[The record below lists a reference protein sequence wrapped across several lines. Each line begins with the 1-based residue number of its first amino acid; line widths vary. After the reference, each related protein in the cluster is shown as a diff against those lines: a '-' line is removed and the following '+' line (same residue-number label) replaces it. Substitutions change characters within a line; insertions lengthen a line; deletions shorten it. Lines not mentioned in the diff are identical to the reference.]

1 MATAAYPDPTK
12 FDLKPFKIDISSKVS
27 HLKTLVRNTRLPA
40 KPLYP
45 DLGADK
51 GIQLDF
57 LSSLKEEWVTS
68 YDWDAE
74 QATLNEFK
82 HFTAVIEGLTVHFI
96 HEKSADA
103 DAIPVI
109 LLHGWPASFH
119 EFTPV
124 IKPLTQSSTNAAGK
138 KASFNV
144 VVPSLPGFVFS
155 SLPPVN
161 WTTDDTARIFNT
173 LMTDVLG
180 YPKYA
185 VHATDWGC
193 IMGYSL
199 YSNFATTVRAAQF
212 DFIPF
217 SPPSREEM
225 AAENITL
232 TPEQNV
238 TVARCTTARTTGL
251 GFRDM
256 QTNKPNDVGL
266 SLYDN
271 PVGQLAWMGG
281 KIKLWSDP
289 RAGMPPSQLNSTAIL
304 TLISLYY
311 LTDSFLS
318 SLWIY
323 VANPEAFSSVYSNK
337 ASTDAPMLF
346 SQYKYNVAYWPEE
359 FVAKVGNLVSYTVHE
374 FGGHF
379 PGLDNPPAMIAD
391 IREVASYWKV

>member
-1 MATAAYPDPTK
+1 MQSPTAHNPTK
-12 FDLKPFKIDISSKVS
+12 FELKPFKIDLSSKVP
-27 HLKTLVRNTRLPA
+27 HLKTLVHNTRLPA

-51 GIQLDF
+51 GIQLYF

-109 LLHGWPASFH
+109 LLHGWPGSFH

-138 KASFNV
+138 KVSFNV

-180 YPKYA
+180 HPKA
-185 VHATDWGC
+185 ASWGTPFTAC
-193 IMGYSL
+193 GAIRL
-199 YSNFATTVRAAQF
+199 H
-212 DFIPF
+212 PF
-217 SPPSREEM
+217 SPPSRDQM
-225 AAENITL
+225 AAENIAL
-232 TPEQNV
+232 TAERNV
-238 TVARCTTARTTGL
+238 TVARYTTARTTGL

-323 VANPEAFSSVYSNK
+323 VANPEAFSSVYPNK

-359 FVAKVGNLVSYTVHE
+359 FIAKVGNLVSYTVHE

-379 PGLDNPPAMIAD
+379 PGLDNPPEMIAD